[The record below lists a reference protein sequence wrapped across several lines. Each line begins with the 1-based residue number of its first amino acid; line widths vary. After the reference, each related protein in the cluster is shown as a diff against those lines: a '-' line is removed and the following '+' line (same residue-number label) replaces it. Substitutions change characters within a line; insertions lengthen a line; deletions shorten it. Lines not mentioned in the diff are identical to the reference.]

1 MEPAAR
7 TVGQMVEDRRGT
19 PRCHLL
25 TRVDISV
32 AGNSNVY
39 WGGMNNLNRT
49 GVAITL
55 RQPLKTNQTVTI
67 RFRLQ
72 SVDGREVTE
81 DLAAKVIWKNG
92 DNTGLEFD
100 PPLMAGSPA
109 LQKAPYLVAHLA
121 DKESGR

>member
-1 MEPAAR
+1 
-7 TVGQMVEDRRGT
+7 MVEERRGT
-19 PRCHLL
+19 LRCRLL
-25 TRVDISV
+25 TCVDISV

-39 WGGMNNLNRT
+39 WGGMNNLSRT

-55 RQPLKTNQTVTI
+55 RQPLKTNQKVTI

-72 SVDGREVTE
+72 SADGREVAE
-81 DLAAKVIWKNG
+81 DLVAKVIWRNG

-100 PPLMAGSPA
+100 PPLTAGSPA